1 MTDAEIKNTSLRVR
15 YWMKRIKESED
26 KLQQC
31 GSLEEAVAYLDKG
44 KMPNKRMSPMDIQC
58 LKHAIE
64 VSPIRCPLTESTFVI
79 EIFHVHQNT
88 GRTLRNAVKSDL
100 RK

>member
-1 MTDAEIKNTSLRVR
+1 MTDAEIKNTSLRVQ

-31 GSLEEAVAYLDKG
+31 KSLEEAVAYINIGRWPRK
-44 KMPNKRMSPMDIQC
+44 MSPMDIQC

-64 VSPIRCPLTESTFVI
+64 VSPIRCPLTESTFV
-79 EIFHVHQNT
+79 
-88 GRTLRNAVKSDL
+88 
-100 RK
+100 

>member
-1 MTDAEIKNTSLRVR
+1 MTEAEVKNTSLRVQ

-31 GSLEEAVAYLDKG
+31 ESLEEAVAYLDKG
-44 KMPNKRMSPMDIQC
+44 KMPNKRMPSRSAPSDARSLSRHSYRI
-58 LKHAIE
+58 
-64 VSPIRCPLTESTFVI
+64 SY
-79 EIFHVHQNT
+79 VHQNT